1 MRNKLTYF
9 KPGVISMKERIQHF
23 TLILLVLLIIVGGIA
38 LFLNN
43 ASYNPDF
50 SVIDAISGATK
61 KTHSDND
68 KSETVSSWGYT
79 KEDIAL
85 SEELFS
91 NYTEEM
97 IVIAGNTYRVLENTS
112 DKNTDKIVLLS
123 DKGNKEYQRAVQNI
137 ADYLKEQG
145 YHVRIKECSETM
157 MLSLVH
163 AGHFDIFLMSEEVA
177 Q

>member
-1 MRNKLTYF
+1 
-9 KPGVISMKERIQHF
+9 MKERIQHF
-23 TLILLVLLIIVGGIA
+23 ALIFLALLIIVGGISI
-38 LFLNN
+38 FLNN

-68 KSETVSSWGYT
+68 KSETDSSWKYT

-97 IVIAGNTYRVLENTS
+97 IVTAGNTYRVLENTS

-123 DKGNKEYQRAVQNI
+123 DKGNKEYQKAVQNV

-157 MLSLVH
+157 MLSFVH
-163 AGHFDIFLMSEEVA
+163 AGYFDMFLMSEEVA

>member
-1 MRNKLTYF
+1 
-9 KPGVISMKERIQHF
+9 MKDRMQHF
-23 TLILLVLLIIVGGIA
+23 ALILLALLIIVGGISI
-38 LFLNN
+38 FLNN

-68 KSETVSSWGYT
+68 KNEAVSSWEYT

-97 IVIAGNTYRVLENTS
+97 IVTAGSTYKVLENTS
-112 DKNTDKIVLLS
+112 AIKKTDTVVLLS
-123 DKGNKEYQRAVQNI
+123 DKENKTYQRAVQNI
-137 ADYLKEQG
+137 ADYLKEDG

-157 MLSLVH
+157 MLSFVH
-163 AGHFDIFLMSEEVA
+163 AGHFDMFLMSEEVA